1 MTITMEKT
9 NAIFVGQ
16 VIQGKQI
23 GRTIGFPTANLEVK
37 SIESFP
43 TLNGVY
49 SVKVYFDEHQYKG
62 VMNVGVKPTFN
73 SGQREKMFE
82 VHILDF
88 NQDIYDEHLRIEVCS
103 FIRHEKKFNTVEAL
117 IEQLKLDCLT
127 SAEHLADFQAEKQRQ
142 KVLHQNS
149 EIKVAEIHLP
159 DIEFARYCEGE
170 YGINRGIYNT
180 IDKWFAEKGVVN
192 IIKRRQ
198 HILHF
203 LQWVTF
209 YVKEK
214 IKFGAKGL
222 TEQLEHFLVKSMP

>member
-9 NAIFVGQ
+9 NAIFGGQ

-23 GRTIGFPTANLEVK
+23 GRTIGFPTANLDVK

-88 NQDIYDEHLRIEVCS
+88 NQDIYGEHLRIEVCS
-103 FIRHEKKFNTVEAL
+103 FIRSEKKFNSVEAL
-117 IEQLKLDCLT
+117 IEQLKLDCQAA
-127 SAEHLADFQAEKQRQ
+127 AEHLVNFKAEKQKQ
-142 KVLHQNS
+142 KTFHQS
-149 EIKVAEIHLP
+149 PEIKVVEIHLP

-180 IDKWFAEKGVVN
+180 IDRWFAEKGMMN
-192 IIKRRQ
+192 IIERRQ
-198 HILHF
+198 NILHF
-203 LQWVTF
+203 LQWVTY

-214 IKFGAKGL
+214 IKFGVKGL
-222 TEQLEHFLVKSMP
+222 TEQLEHFLIKSMT